1 MNSIVFFNIIYIII
15 NIGLILYSIR
25 IVWGFSTLNL
35 TKETEFT
42 QFLIEDIIINETC
55 PNHYKKH
62 TLATY
67 KGFIHNGCYCSSND
81 TLYEQQCDYD
91 QKFKLNCSE
100 VNQIKSID
108 IVNYEGKQFCI
119 KKGKQYSYYLENNYL
134 SKNNCSNNYYNCG
147 IIDSF
152 NQSLCLPNAN
162 ECPINKIVIN
172 QNEILSEKYKTYK
185 LNNSKY
191 IHISNNETNSKII
204 HNIVLTDRDYKC
216 EYPNETIL
224 KYYYKLE
231 NNKLTCDRKDNFY
244 NDKIDTINKENIYKE
259 NIIYEQI
266 KKLPK
271 YPIEE
276 IKKDNFSLLSG
287 QLKGYDLIAYSNIIT
302 LIKYNTLPSYFIL
315 SFIIL
320 WIFIC
325 FMIFGYIYLFCGRCM
340 KNGNYDDDYY
350 VVCPN
355 QDNDEKNQSICM
367 LCLCIFILGA
377 FIIHCIVFRRGAN
390 KLKNSTILF
399 LVIDLI
405 IFLLSLA
412 GYIILNIPLN
422 NIKYHENIW
431 HSYQN
436 NIIVQKNMTYIYL
449 ILTLFGILFL
459 FIQRFRKAFDSN
471 PQLNMTNV
479 DLISPPP
486 QQINDNFS
494 PNPNINMNNNFN
506 PKYNQNNLIQI

>member
-1 MNSIVFFNIIYIII
+1 
-15 NIGLILYSIR
+15 
-25 IVWGFSTLNL
+25 
-35 TKETEFT
+35 
-42 QFLIEDIIINETC
+42 
-55 PNHYKKH
+55 
-62 TLATY
+62 
-67 KGFIHNGCYCSSND
+67 
-81 TLYEQQCDYD
+81 
-91 QKFKLNCSE
+91 
-100 VNQIKSID
+100 
-108 IVNYEGKQFCI
+108 
-119 KKGKQYSYYLENNYL
+119 
-134 SKNNCSNNYYNCG
+134 
-147 IIDSF
+147 
-152 NQSLCLPNAN
+152 
-162 ECPINKIVIN
+162 
-172 QNEILSEKYKTYK
+172 
-185 LNNSKY
+185 
-191 IHISNNETNSKII
+191 
-204 HNIVLTDRDYKC
+204 
-216 EYPNETIL
+216 
-224 KYYYKLE
+224 
-231 NNKLTCDRKDNFY
+231 
-244 NDKIDTINKENIYKE
+244 
-259 NIIYEQI
+259 
-266 KKLPK
+266 
-271 YPIEE
+271 
-276 IKKDNFSLLSG
+276 
-287 QLKGYDLIAYSNIIT
+287 
-302 LIKYNTLPSYFIL
+302 
-315 SFIIL
+315 
-320 WIFIC
+320 
-325 FMIFGYIYLFCGRCM
+325 M